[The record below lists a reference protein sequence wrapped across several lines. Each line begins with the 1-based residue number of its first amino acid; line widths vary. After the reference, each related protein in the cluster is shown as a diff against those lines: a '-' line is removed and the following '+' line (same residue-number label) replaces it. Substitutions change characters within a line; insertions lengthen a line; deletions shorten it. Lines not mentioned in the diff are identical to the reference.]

1 MFYLLHLYDF
11 LLQFY
16 NIMKLSDDII
26 HEITCKDER
35 RIHMNISISGSY
47 RSSNIFNL
55 NYKNKKNVKNN
66 EKKGQSLK
74 IKNKEI
80 ENLQKQKQNLIDSK
94 QKITERGL
102 KKKEDPLEIEKQL
115 KDVDKQ
121 IESIDKQISV
131 SKLKEQEKGLN
142 KNDKDKASEKQKTE
156 GQSQNDKDKKVSD
169 EIFNSSGNLRRN
181 QIVSSQRVKMMGR
194 ANVLKYEI
202 KEDEARGVDPKAQ
215 KQELGVINDS
225 LESINVKFKNK
236 LNKQEKV
243 NKNAE
248 DKNTNIS
255 IQEGYI
261 NKYKDNDKTN
271 EKCVGEKIDSAS

>member
-1 MFYLLHLYDF
+1 
-11 LLQFY
+11 
-16 NIMKLSDDII
+16 
-26 HEITCKDER
+26 
-35 RIHMNISISGSY
+35 MNISISGNH

-66 EKKGQSLK
+66 EDKGKSLK
-74 IKNKEI
+74 VKNKEI

-131 SKLKEQEKGLN
+131 SKLNEQEKGLN
-142 KNDKDKASEKQKTE
+142 KNDKDKTSENQKTE
-156 GQSQNDKDKKVSD
+156 GKSQNDKDKKVSD
-169 EIFNSSGNLRRN
+169 TIFNSADNLRKN
-181 QIVSSQRVKMMGR
+181 QIVGSQRVKMMGR
-194 ANVLKYEI
+194 ANVLEYEI
-202 KEDEARGVDPKAQ
+202 KENEGRGVDSKAQ

-225 LESINVKFKNK
+225 LESINAKVKNK
-236 LNKQEKV
+236 VNKQEKV
-243 NKNAE
+243 NKE
-248 DKNTNIS
+248 DEKTNVS

-261 NKYKDNDKTN
+261 NKYKDNDKSN
-271 EKCVGEKIDSAS
+271 EKFIGEKVDSAS